1 MENEKKY
8 FDRSIITKIFL
19 MDENK
24 QYGYAMIE
32 RLPTNCIK
40 RQKNVPSWKNFDIL
54 LEFCDML
61 LQSYKISAFM
71 ESKLK
76 HNPESYSQFLLV

>member
-1 MENEKKY
+1 
-8 FDRSIITKIFL
+8 

-71 ESKLK
+71 E
-76 HNPESYSQFLLV
+76 